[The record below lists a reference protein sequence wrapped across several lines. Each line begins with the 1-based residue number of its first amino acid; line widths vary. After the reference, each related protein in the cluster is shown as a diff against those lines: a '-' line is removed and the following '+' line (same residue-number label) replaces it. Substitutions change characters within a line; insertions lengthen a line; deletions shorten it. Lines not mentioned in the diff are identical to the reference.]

1 MPVITML
8 RARTE
13 AEARTEAAQLGA
25 VNVRDVGPHYHTNP
39 DSEHYGVPLF
49 VADKYVGR
57 CIAER
62 ERNMHDDSDF
72 YMLVW
77 HDGENGGAAVETC
90 FASTRGWCY
99 PCMGSSVDA
108 TPEVLAK
115 YEAFKARKAA
125 EAAARSAA
133 IEARTPR
140 KGRTVRV
147 IGGRKLPK
155 GTEAVVFWER
165 ITERGFEGENGY
177 WWPAKGR
184 VGLEVP
190 GAGRVFVD
198 AGQVEVVA
206 EAR

>member
-1 MPVITML
+1 MPVIAML
-8 RARTE
+8 NAQTE
-13 AEARTEAAQLGA
+13 AEAIAEAAQLNA
-25 VNVRDVGPHYHTNP
+25 VNVRDVGPRYHTPGSYNA
-39 DSEHYGVPLF
+39 GKPLF
-49 VADKYVGR
+49 IADRFVGR

-77 HDGENGGAAVETC
+77 FDGEDGGAAVEVQYGT
-90 FASTRGWCY
+90 TRFWSY
-99 PCMGSSVDA
+99 PTLGSSVDA
-108 TPEVLAK
+108 TPDVLAK
-115 YEAFKARKAA
+115 YEAWQAKQAA
-125 EAAARSAA
+125 ERAARSAA

-147 IGGRKLPK
+147 IGGRKIPK

-165 ITERGFEGENGY
+165 ITERGFEGTDGN

-184 VGLEVP
+184 IGLEVP
-190 GAGRVFVD
+190 GTGRVFVD